1 MTVSC
6 CCCVPVSRDIA
17 RAPFCRTELHKGTCC
32 TAIGGVSLLNI
43 VVALCAWG
51 PVRPTAR
58 TNSYGRIRQAVRP
71 SITIGHRRVHRDQE
85 FRTEKV
91 TTSCTV
97 RPPSDVAA
105 VVNAMPPCRDMV
117 VAVAGHGAHVP
128 ICPRQAMLR
137 ATPVNAPA
145 HFLRDLDIFLSLC
158 ISSWRVPVVLVP
170 TKLSSDP
177 SLRRGGRREIICR
190 SALLYV

>member
-1 MTVSC
+1 VLG
-6 CCCVPVSRDIA
+6 A
-17 RAPFCRTELHKGTCC
+17 RSGR
-32 TAIGGVSLLNI
+32 
-43 VVALCAWG
+43 
-51 PVRPTAR
+51 RPAR
-58 TNSYGRIRQAVRP
+58 TPMAASDRRSGPASPSATAECTGIRNLGQRKLPQAVLCVLHQTWLP
-71 SITIGHRRVHRDQE
+71 LST
-85 FRTEKV
+85 
-91 TTSCTV
+91 
-97 RPPSDVAA
+97 
-105 VVNAMPPCRDMV
+105 PCRDMV

-128 ICPRQAMLR
+128 ICPRQDMLR

-177 SLRRGGRREIICR
+177 SLRRGGRREINCR